1 MQSLRVKDYM
11 ELDSHSIPS
20 TLNVAE
26 AVDVLL
32 NDHLSGAPVVD
43 RNRQLVG
50 FLSEKDCIKHLI
62 NSSYYRDGSP
72 SVEEIM
78 NRDVISVAPDTSILE
93 LAEVMLQH
101 APKIYPVCDN
111 GKLIGVIQRHHVLQA
126 LRKDESSVSLD
137 AQN

>member
-11 ELDSHSIPS
+11 EMDSHSIPA

-26 AVDVLL
+26 AVDVLI

-43 RNRQLVG
+43 SNHKLVG
-50 FLSEKDCIKHLI
+50 FLSEKDCIRHLI

-72 SVEEIM
+72 SVQEIM
-78 NRDVISVAPDTSILE
+78 VHDIISVSPDTSILE
-93 LAEVMLQH
+93 IAEVMLEH

-111 GKLIGVIQRHHVLQA
+111 GKLVGIIQRHHVLKA
-126 LRKDESSVSLD
+126 LRKDENGLSLD